1 MTHAVLVLTTFPLA
15 ADMANLARTL
25 ISERLAACV
34 TVTAP
39 VKSPYRGKEA
49 VEEADERQ
57 VVIKTTAERVE
68 DLELRLRELHS
79 YEVPEFVVL
88 EISQGSDTYLK
99 WIQESAN

>member
-1 MTHAVLVLTTFPLA
+1 MTNAVLVLTTFPLA
-15 ADMANLARTL
+15 SDMANLARTL

-34 TVTAP
+34 TVTQP
-39 VKSPYRGKEA
+39 VKSTYRWKEA

-99 WIQESAN
+99 WIQESAH

>member
-1 MTHAVLVLTTFPLA
+1 MTNAVLVLTTFPVA
-15 ADMANLARTL
+15 SDMADLARTL

-39 VKSPYRGKEA
+39 VKSTYRWKEA

-57 VVIKTTAERVE
+57 VVIKTTAERVG

-88 EISQGSDTYLK
+88 EISKGSDTYLK
-99 WIQESAN
+99 WIQESA

>member
-1 MTHAVLVLTTFPLA
+1 MTNAVLVLTTFPLA

-39 VKSPYRGKEA
+39 VKSTYRWKEA
-49 VEEADERQ
+49 VEVADERQ
-57 VVIKTTAERVE
+57 VVIKTTAERVG

-99 WIQESAN
+99 